1 MLGSDKYLEK
11 NRLGKRDWLFERVI
25 GEDFT
30 ENNWTKFFKEL
41 RELASQRI
49 FGGKSF

>member
-30 ENNWTKFFKEL
+30 ERITELNSSRNWE
-41 RELASQRI
+41 S
-49 FGGKSF
+49 